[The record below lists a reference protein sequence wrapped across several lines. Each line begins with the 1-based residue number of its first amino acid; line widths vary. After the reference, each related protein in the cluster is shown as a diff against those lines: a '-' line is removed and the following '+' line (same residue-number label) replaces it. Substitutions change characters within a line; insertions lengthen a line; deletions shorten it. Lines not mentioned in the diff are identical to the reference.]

1 MLNQQKLMDLVKKR
15 SSTLVS
21 SSRNFLR
28 RLDPSATQ
36 DSTDLNTYDE
46 SILQQGRF
54 WMRTVTWTLIG
65 TSVFGVAWLALAR
78 TEEIVV
84 APGQL
89 EPIGSVQDIQM
100 PLGGV
105 VDQILVAE
113 GDTVK
118 AGQVLMKLDTE
129 ASEEQRNSLEKT
141 IKLKQEQLLLKQE
154 EKRNYMQVNQEE
166 VKILEGNL
174 VLQAEILER
183 YEQLEAVGAFSEV
196 QYLNQQN
203 IVAETRGK
211 LMQTKAERL
220 RQIALLDQ
228 QTAQLKSELADLNGR
243 LVESKVTLRYQQL
256 RSPVDGVVFDL
267 KPTSRGFTAQ
277 STQTVMKVVPIGSL
291 EAKVEV
297 PSNKIGFVKVPMG
310 CPEKR
315 DACMNA
321 DISIDSFPSSDFG
334 VLKGKVTR
342 IGSDALEPDPQEQRQ
357 NSAFRAIQL
366 DDQQLKLKTGS
377 SLPLQL
383 GMSLTA
389 NIKLRKVSYLQLLL
403 GEFRTRLNRC
413 SVSEFVRILFVHRTF
428 WAVRPY
434 HSSSSSAGPA
444 PTRCSGH

>member
-1 MLNQQKLMDLVKKR
+1 MMNPQKLRALVQQ
-15 SSTLVS
+15 STSNVVS
-21 SSRNFLR
+21 MSRNLLR
-28 RLDPSATQ
+28 RLDPGAKQEATTL
-36 DSTDLNTYDE
+36 DTYDE

-65 TSVFGVAWLALAR
+65 SSVFGVAWLALAR

-105 VDQILVAE
+105 ADQILVAE

-129 ASEEQRNSLEKT
+129 ASEEQRVSLEKT
-141 IKLKQEQLLLKQE
+141 IKLKQEQLQLKEQE
-154 EKRNYMQVNQEE
+154 KLNYMKVNQEE
-166 VKILEGNL
+166 VLMLESNL
-174 VLQAEILER
+174 ELQSEILDR
-183 YEQLEAVGAFSEV
+183 FEQLEQAGAASEL

-203 IVAETRGK
+203 VVAETRGK
-211 LMQTKAERL
+211 LMQSKADRL

-243 LVESKVTLRYQQL
+243 LVETKVTLRYQKL
-256 RSPVDGVVFDL
+256 KSPVDGVVFDL

-277 STQTVMKVVPIGSL
+277 TTQTVMKVVPIGSL

-297 PSNKIGFVKVPMG
+297 PSNKIGFVQVPPG

-334 VLKGKVTR
+334 VLNGKVTR

-357 NSAFRAIQL
+357 ELSFPVTIQL

-377 SLPLQL
+377 SLPLQV

-403 GEFRTRLNRC
+403 GEFQDKAESLQRL
-413 SVSEFVRILFVHRTF
+413 
-428 WAVRPY
+428 
-434 HSSSSSAGPA
+434 
-444 PTRCSGH
+444 

>member
-1 MLNQQKLMDLVKKR
+1 MKMNPQKVTALVKQG
-15 SSTLVS
+15 SSNLVTT
-21 SSRNFLR
+21 SRDLLR
-28 RLDPSATQ
+28 RFDPGAPQ
-36 DSTDLNTYDE
+36 DAIDLTIYDE

-54 WMRTVTWTLIG
+54 WMRTVTWALIG
-65 TSVFGVAWLALAR
+65 STVFGVAWLALAR

-100 PLGGV
+100 PVGGV
-105 VDQILVAE
+105 ADQILVQE
-113 GDTVK
+113 GDRVK

-141 IKLKQEQLLLKQE
+141 IKLKQEQLTLKEE
-154 EKRNYMQVNQEE
+154 EKRNTMQMNQEE
-166 VKILEGNL
+166 VVMLENNL
-174 VLQAEILER
+174 ALQAEILGR
-183 YEQLEAVGAFSEV
+183 YEQLNVAGAFSEV
-196 QYLNQQN
+196 QYLQQQN

-211 LMQTKAERL
+211 LMQSKAERL

-243 LVESKVTLRYQQL
+243 LVESRVTLRYQQL

-277 STQTVMKVVPIGSL
+277 STQTVMKVVPMGSL

-297 PSNKIGFVKVPMG
+297 PSNKIGFVQVLQG
-310 CPEKR
+310 CPDDRET
-315 DACMNA
+315 CMSA

-342 IGSDALEPDPQEQRQ
+342 IGSDALEPDPREQRQ
-357 NSAFRAIQL
+357 ELSFPVTIQL
-366 DDQQLKLKTGS
+366 DDQQLKLKTGT
-377 SLPLQL
+377 SLPLQV

-403 GEFRTRLNRC
+403 GEFQDKAESLQRL
-413 SVSEFVRILFVHRTF
+413 
-428 WAVRPY
+428 
-434 HSSSSSAGPA
+434 
-444 PTRCSGH
+444 

>member
-1 MLNQQKLMDLVKKR
+1 MKLNPQNLKNLVKQG
-15 SSTLVS
+15 SSNVVA
-21 SSRNFLR
+21 SSRDFFR
-28 RLDPSATQ
+28 RFDPGAPQDAT
-36 DSTDLNTYDE
+36 SVETYDE

-65 TSVFGVAWLALAR
+65 TTVFGVAWLALAR

-100 PLGGV
+100 PVGGV
-105 VDQILVAE
+105 ADQILVKE
-113 GDTVK
+113 GDRVR

-129 ASEEQRNSLEKT
+129 ASEEQRNSLEQT
-141 IKLKQEQLLLKQE
+141 IKLKQEQLTLKQA
-154 EKRNYMQVNQEE
+154 EKRSFIQVNQEE
-166 VKILEGNL
+166 VLMLENNL
-174 VLQAEILER
+174 KLQSEILER
-183 YEQLEAVGAFSEV
+183 YAQLKAIGAFAEV
-196 QYLNQQN
+196 QFLNQQN
-203 IVAETRGK
+203 IVAETNGR
-211 LMQTKAERL
+211 LMQSKAERL

-243 LVESKVTLRYQQL
+243 LVETKVTLRYQQL
-256 RSPVDGVVFDL
+256 KSPVDGVVFDL

-277 STQTVMKVVPIGSL
+277 STQTVMKVVPMGSL

-297 PSNKIGFVKVPMG
+297 PSNKIGFVQVPSG
-310 CPEKR
+310 CPERR

-357 NSAFRAIQL
+357 ELSFPVTIQL
-366 DDQQLKLKTGS
+366 DDQQLKLKTGA
-377 SLPLQL
+377 SLPLQV

-389 NIKLRKVSYLQLLL
+389 NIKLRKVSYLQLLMGGL
-403 GEFRTRLNRC
+403 RDRTESLREF
-413 SVSEFVRILFVHRTF
+413 
-428 WAVRPY
+428 
-434 HSSSSSAGPA
+434 
-444 PTRCSGH
+444 

>member
-1 MLNQQKLMDLVKKR
+1 MKMNPQKVTALVKQG
-15 SSTLVS
+15 SSNLVTT
-21 SSRNFLR
+21 SRDLLR
-28 RLDPSATQ
+28 RFDPGAPQ
-36 DSTDLNTYDE
+36 DATDLTIYDE

-54 WMRTVTWTLIG
+54 WMRTVTWALIG
-65 TSVFGVAWLALAR
+65 STVFGVAWLALAR

-100 PLGGV
+100 PVGGV
-105 VDQILVAE
+105 ADQILVQE
-113 GDTVK
+113 GDRVK

-141 IKLKQEQLLLKQE
+141 IKLKQEQLTLKEE
-154 EKRNYMQVNQEE
+154 EKRNTMQMNQEE
-166 VKILEGNL
+166 VVMLENNL
-174 VLQAEILER
+174 ALQAEILGR
-183 YEQLEAVGAFSEV
+183 YEQLQAAGAFSEV

-211 LMQTKAERL
+211 LMQSKAERL

-243 LVESKVTLRYQQL
+243 LVESRVTLRYQQL

-277 STQTVMKVVPIGSL
+277 STQTVMKVVPMGSL

-297 PSNKIGFVKVPMG
+297 PSNKIGFVQVPQG
-310 CPEKR
+310 CPDDR
-315 DACMNA
+315 DACMTA

-342 IGSDALEPDPQEQRQ
+342 IGSDALDPDPQEQRQ
-357 NSAFRAIQL
+357 ELSFPVTIQL
-366 DDQQLKLKTGS
+366 DDQQLKLKSGS
-377 SLPLQL
+377 SLPLQV

-389 NIKLRKVSYLQLLL
+389 NIKLRNVSYLQLLL
-403 GEFRTRLNRC
+403 GEFQDKAESLQRL
-413 SVSEFVRILFVHRTF
+413 
-428 WAVRPY
+428 
-434 HSSSSSAGPA
+434 
-444 PTRCSGH
+444 

>member
-1 MLNQQKLMDLVKKR
+1 MKMNPQKVTSLVTQG
-15 SSTLVS
+15 SSNLLTTSLD
-21 SSRNFLR
+21 FLR
-28 RLDPSATQ
+28 RLHPGATQ
-36 DSTDLNTYDE
+36 DPTELTIYDE

-65 TSVFGVAWLALAR
+65 TTVFGVAWLALAR

-100 PLGGV
+100 PVGGV
-105 VDQILVAE
+105 ADQILVQE
-113 GDTVK
+113 GDRVK

-141 IKLKQEQLLLKQE
+141 IKLKQEQLMLKEE
-154 EKRNYMQVNQEE
+154 EKRNTLQMNQEE
-166 VKILEGNL
+166 VVMLENNL
-174 VLQAEILER
+174 ALQAEILER
-183 YEQLEAVGAFSEV
+183 YEQLQASGAFSKV

-203 IVAETRGK
+203 VVAETRGK
-211 LMQTKAERL
+211 LMQSRAERL

-243 LVESKVTLRYQQL
+243 LVESRVTLRYQKL

-277 STQTVMKVVPIGSL
+277 STQTVMKVVPMGSL

-297 PSNKIGFVKVPMG
+297 PSNKIGFVQVPQG
-310 CPEKR
+310 CPDDR
-315 DACMNA
+315 DACMSA
-321 DISIDSFPSSDFG
+321 DIRVDSFPSSDFG

-357 NSAFRAIQL
+357 ELSFPVTIQL
-366 DDQQLKLKTGS
+366 DDQQLKLKTGT
-377 SLPLQL
+377 SLPLQV

-403 GEFRTRLNRC
+403 GEFQDKAESLQRL
-413 SVSEFVRILFVHRTF
+413 
-428 WAVRPY
+428 
-434 HSSSSSAGPA
+434 
-444 PTRCSGH
+444 

>member
-1 MLNQQKLMDLVKKR
+1 MKLNPQNLKNLVKQG
-15 SSTLVS
+15 SSNVVAK
-21 SSRNFLR
+21 SRDFFR
-28 RLDPSATQ
+28 RFDPGAPQDAT
-36 DSTDLNTYDE
+36 SVETYDE

-65 TSVFGVAWLALAR
+65 TTVFGVAWLALAR

-100 PLGGV
+100 PVGGV
-105 VDQILVAE
+105 ADQILVKE
-113 GDTVK
+113 GDRVR

-129 ASEEQRNSLEKT
+129 ASEEQRNSLEQT
-141 IKLKQEQLLLKQE
+141 IKLKQEQLTLKQA
-154 EKRNYMQVNQEE
+154 EKRSFIQVNQEE
-166 VKILEGNL
+166 VLMLENNL
-174 VLQAEILER
+174 KLQSEILER
-183 YEQLEAVGAFSEV
+183 YAQLKAIGAFAEV
-196 QYLNQQN
+196 QFLNQQN
-203 IVAETRGK
+203 IVAETNGR
-211 LMQTKAERL
+211 LMQSKAERL

-243 LVESKVTLRYQQL
+243 LVETKVTLRYQQL
-256 RSPVDGVVFDL
+256 KSPVDGVVFDL

-277 STQTVMKVVPIGSL
+277 STQTVMKVVPMGSL

-297 PSNKIGFVKVPMG
+297 PSNKIGFVQVPSG
-310 CPEKR
+310 CPERR

-357 NSAFRAIQL
+357 ELSFPVTIQL
-366 DDQQLKLKTGS
+366 DDQQLKLKTGA
-377 SLPLQL
+377 SLPLQV

-403 GEFRTRLNRC
+403 GEFQDKAESLQRL
-413 SVSEFVRILFVHRTF
+413 
-428 WAVRPY
+428 
-434 HSSSSSAGPA
+434 
-444 PTRCSGH
+444 

>member
-1 MLNQQKLMDLVKKR
+1 MKMNPQSLTTLVKQG
-15 SSTLVS
+15 SSNLVAT
-21 SSRNFLR
+21 SRNFFR
-28 RLDPSATQ
+28 RFDPGTPQDAT
-36 DSTDLNTYDE
+36 NVETYDE

-65 TSVFGVAWLALAR
+65 TTVFGVGWLALAR

-100 PLGGV
+100 PVGGV
-105 VDQILVAE
+105 ADQILVEE
-113 GDTVK
+113 GDRVK

-141 IKLKQEQLLLKQE
+141 IKLKKEQLILKEE
-154 EKRNYMQVNQEE
+154 EKRNYQLVNQEE
-166 VKILEGNL
+166 VQMLESNL
-174 VLQAEILER
+174 ALQSEILGR
-183 YEQLEAVGAFSEV
+183 LEQLEAVGALSEV
-196 QYLNQQN
+196 QILSQQN
-203 IVAETRGK
+203 TVAEIQGK
-211 LMQTKAERL
+211 LMQSKADRL
-220 RQIALLDQ
+220 RQVALLDQ

-243 LVESKVTLRYQQL
+243 LVETKVTLRYQQL

-277 STQTVMKVVPIGSL
+277 STQTVMKVVPMGSL

-297 PSNKIGFVKVPMG
+297 PSNKIGFVQVPPG

-321 DISIDSFPSSDFG
+321 DISIDSFPSTDFG

-342 IGSDALEPDPQEQRQ
+342 IGSDALGPDPQKQRDELI
-357 NSAFRAIQL
+357 FPVTVQL
-366 DDQQLKLKTGS
+366 DEQQLRLKSGA
-377 SLPLQL
+377 SLPLQV

-403 GEFRTRLNRC
+403 GEFQDKAESLQRL
-413 SVSEFVRILFVHRTF
+413 
-428 WAVRPY
+428 
-434 HSSSSSAGPA
+434 
-444 PTRCSGH
+444 